1 MKLYKITWIIV
12 QNLLDFKIAI
22 TYRNLD
28 RDRFIRKYKKSIFNI
43 INFKIFLAKVTVKIQ
58 SNIGYLL

>member
-12 QNLLDFKIAI
+12 QKLLDFKIAI
-22 TYRNLD
+22 TDRNLD

-43 INFKIFLAKVTVKIQ
+43 INFKIFLAKFTVKIQ